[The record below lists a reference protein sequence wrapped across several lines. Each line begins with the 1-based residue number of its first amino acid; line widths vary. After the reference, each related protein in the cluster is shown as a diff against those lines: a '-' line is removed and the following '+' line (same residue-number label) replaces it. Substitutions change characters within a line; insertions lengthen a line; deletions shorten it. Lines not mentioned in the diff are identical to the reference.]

1 MNRSWSFIAGLLA
14 TIGFSMMGLIFIP
27 NWQFE
32 ELKPVV
38 DQNGVSH
45 PTPPAGSV
53 LLGREVYI
61 SEGCLYCH
69 SQQVRSADFGADI
82 QRGWGTRRSVARDY
96 IFDRP
101 HLMGTMRTGPDLEN
115 IGARQPSRQW
125 QYLHLYNP
133 QITSPGS
140 IMPQFHFLF
149 KVADKS
155 GPVPAGSVDLPA
167 RDSPTNRDSYLI
179 PTGRAQ
185 DLVDYLMSLNHS
197 YDLPEAHQ

>member
-1 MNRSWSFIAGLLA
+1 MNKSWSFLIGVLT
-14 TIGFSMMGLIFIP
+14 TITFSMCGLVFVP

-38 DQNGVSH
+38 DPSGVSH

-69 SQQVRSADFGADI
+69 SQQVRAADFGADI

-125 QYLHLYNP
+125 QYLHLFNP

-140 IMPQFHFLF
+140 IMPPFRFLF
-149 KVADKS
+149 KVVEKG
-155 GPVPAGSVDLPA
+155 GPAPDGSVDLPA
-167 RDSPTNRDSYLI
+167 RDAPTKKASYLV

>member
-14 TIGFSMMGLIFIP
+14 TIGFSMMGLVFIP

-82 QRGWGTRRSVARDY
+82 SRGWGTRRSVARDY
-96 IFDRP
+96 IFDKP

-140 IMPQFHFLF
+140 IMPEFRFLF
-149 KVADKS
+149 KVVDKS
-155 GPVPAGSVDLPA
+155 GPAPAGSVDLPA
-167 RDSPTNRDSYLI
+167 RDSPDQKDSYLI
-179 PTGRAQ
+179 PTGRAE

>member
-82 QRGWGTRRSVARDY
+82 QRGLGNAQVGRSGLYLRQAA
-96 IFDRP
+96 FNGHHADR
-101 HLMGTMRTGPDLEN
+101 
-115 IGARQPSRQW
+115 S
-125 QYLHLYNP
+125 
-133 QITSPGS
+133 
-140 IMPQFHFLF
+140 
-149 KVADKS
+149 
-155 GPVPAGSVDLPA
+155 
-167 RDSPTNRDSYLI
+167 
-179 PTGRAQ
+179 
-185 DLVDYLMSLNHS
+185 
-197 YDLPEAHQ
+197 

>member
-1 MNRSWSFIAGLLA
+1 MNKSWSFLLGVLA
-14 TIGFSMMGLIFIP
+14 TILFSLAGLVLIP
-27 NWQFE
+27 NWQFQ

-45 PTPPAGSV
+45 PTAPEGTV

-69 SQQVRSADFGADI
+69 SQQVRAADFGADI
-82 QRGWGTRRSVARDY
+82 QRNWGSRRSVARDY

-101 HLMGTMRTGPDLEN
+101 HLMGTMRTGPDLAN
-115 IGARQPSRQW
+115 IGMRQPSRDW
-125 QYLHLYNP
+125 QYLHLFNP

-140 IMPQFHFLF
+140 VMPSFRFLF
-149 KVADKS
+149 KVADKNTPARS
-155 GPVPAGSVDLPA
+155 GTVDLPSN
-167 RDSPTNRDSYLI
+167 DSPTRKPAYLI
-179 PTGRAQ
+179 PTERAQ
-185 DLVDYLMSLNHS
+185 DLVDYLMSLDHS